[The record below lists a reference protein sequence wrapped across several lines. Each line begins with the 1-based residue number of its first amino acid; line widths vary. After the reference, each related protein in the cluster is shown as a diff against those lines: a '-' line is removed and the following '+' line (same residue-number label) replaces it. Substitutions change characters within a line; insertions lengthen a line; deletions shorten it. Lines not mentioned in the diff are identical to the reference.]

1 MCNNLGD
8 GDLLVICWMDILYDL
23 GCKNEDHQYPQ
34 TMKQTELS

>member
-1 MCNNLGD
+1 MCNDLGD
-8 GDLLVICWMDILYDL
+8 GDLLVICRMDILYDL